1 MADVPVQRRQSV
13 AIDRWAT
20 RIANMAQ
27 HKHVDAMLSVTIL
40 SLALMIGT
48 VSVVNTLIHR
58 PVYTFKPGSYNGSLE
73 HVHANGTRT
82 YIRRMAALDAA
93 MYTACRNRTV
103 VVAHEVT
110 EDGVPMNYSAFLLCD
125 EKFMFKNPRVVYS
138 GNFHGRCEETYEN
151 ITKIKRRSFP
161 LHINHTGGPVYKAS
175 SLSKACSLMHA
186 YELMTSTW

>member
-1 MADVPVQRRQSV
+1 MADVPVQRRRSV

-20 RIANMAQ
+20 KIANMAR

-48 VSVVNTLIHR
+48 VSVVNTIVHR
-58 PVYTFKPGSYNGSLE
+58 PVYTFEPGSFNDSLSYVYSNGSRA
-73 HVHANGTRT
+73 H
-82 YIRRMAALDAA
+82 IRRMAALDEAMHAA
-93 MYTACRNRTV
+93 CHNRTA
-103 VVAHEVT
+103 VVAHEIK
-110 EDGVPMNYSAFLLCD
+110 EDGVPMNYSMFCLCD
-125 EKFMFKNPRVVYS
+125 EKLVFKNPTIVYT

-161 LHINHTGGPVYKAS
+161 LHMNHSDGSVYKAS

-186 YELMTSTW
+186 YELMVSTW